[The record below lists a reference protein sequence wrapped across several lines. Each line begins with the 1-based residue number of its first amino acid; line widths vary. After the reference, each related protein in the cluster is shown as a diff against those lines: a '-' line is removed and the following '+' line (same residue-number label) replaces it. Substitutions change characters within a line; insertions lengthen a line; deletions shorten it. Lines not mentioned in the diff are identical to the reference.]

1 MSSVELIV
9 LKNHVYLF
17 NRHAQELAQGVGHL
31 ASTFDILFLVLKPRL
46 RADE

>member
-17 NRHAQELAQGVGHL
+17 NRHANFVNIFCNPIG
-31 ASTFDILFLVLKPRL
+31 I
-46 RADE
+46 

>member
-17 NRHAQELAQGVGHL
+17 NRQYLYRKG
-31 ASTFDILFLVLKPRL
+31 TFLKV
-46 RADE
+46 

>member
-31 ASTFDILFLVLKPRL
+31 ASAFDFLFLVL
-46 RADE
+46 